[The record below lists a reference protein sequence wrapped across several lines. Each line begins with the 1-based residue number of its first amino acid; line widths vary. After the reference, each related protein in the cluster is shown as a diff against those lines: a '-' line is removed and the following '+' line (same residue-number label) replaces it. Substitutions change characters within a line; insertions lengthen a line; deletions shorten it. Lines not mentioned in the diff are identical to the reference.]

1 MKPEKNTN
9 SDFAE
14 LPLDTRIDI
23 LVLMADYD
31 WVNVEYWDKGKDSFW
46 NVFIGTY
53 ITGDNQKPAK
63 QYRFYKGDFDKKA
76 IDMACLLKYGTTNL

>member
-1 MKPEKNTN
+1 MNRNNN

-14 LPLDTRIDI
+14 LPLETRIDA

-31 WVNVEYWDKGKDSFW
+31 WVNVEYWTSDKGDYWS
-46 NVFIGTY
+46 VYVGTY
-53 ITGDNQKPAK
+53 ITGDSARPAK

-76 IDMACLLKYGTTNL
+76 IDVACLLKYGTTNL